1 MKWFEGVVSP
11 TSTESVCLNGEEE
24 ENWGIEY
31 KSDSDIYS
39 QWKIIFQFSSK
50 TQTTLKTLVRH
61 NILHESYNSS
71 VTMCNISLHI
81 FLCFNKRSDKRSTIA
96 ATHYFS

>member
-1 MKWFEGVVSP
+1 MKLFEGVVSP

-39 QWKIIFQFSSK
+39 
-50 TQTTLKTLVRH
+50 
-61 NILHESYNSS
+61 
-71 VTMCNISLHI
+71 
-81 FLCFNKRSDKRSTIA
+81 
-96 ATHYFS
+96 